1 MNDNDL
7 RALVRESIAKQLA
20 PGGQVRLPLR
30 EPASVTMAGPAPHAS
45 HAVYHL
51 ARDSGDAEPCIIE
64 PSVPCTHCN
73 YCKSHGH

>member
-1 MNDNDL
+1 MTDQEL

-20 PGGQVRLPLR
+20 
-30 EPASVTMAGPAPHAS
+30 EPAPAGARSSGPAMVDPRLHAS
-45 HAVYHL
+45 HAVYMIS
-51 ARDSGDAEPCIIE
+51 RDDSDGPCIIE